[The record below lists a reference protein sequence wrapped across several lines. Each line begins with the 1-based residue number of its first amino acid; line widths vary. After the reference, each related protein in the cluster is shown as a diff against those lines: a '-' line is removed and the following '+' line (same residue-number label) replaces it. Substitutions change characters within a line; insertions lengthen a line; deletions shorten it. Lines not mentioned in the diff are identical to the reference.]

1 MYTIYFSCSIYCT
14 GNLNLL
20 ILQQLIDELNFLL
33 EDTPP
38 EEITEK
44 EIHLYNE
51 VRTSKLPNKLVPNF
65 LKKMYIIIHN
75 KMIM

>member
-65 LKKMYIIIHN
+65 KKKCIL
-75 KMIM
+75 

>member
-14 GNLNLL
+14 GNLNLSL
-20 ILQQLIDELNFLL
+20 LQQLIDELNFLL

-51 VRTSKLPNKLVPNF
+51 VRTSNLPNKLHVVPN
-65 LKKMYIIIHN
+65 LKKKNVYYN
-75 KMIM
+75 SQ

>member
-20 ILQQLIDELNFLL
+20 IPQQLIDELNFLL

-51 VRTSKLPNKLVPNF
+51 VRTSNLPNKLVPN
-65 LKKMYIIIHN
+65 LKKKNVYYN
-75 KMIM
+75 SQ